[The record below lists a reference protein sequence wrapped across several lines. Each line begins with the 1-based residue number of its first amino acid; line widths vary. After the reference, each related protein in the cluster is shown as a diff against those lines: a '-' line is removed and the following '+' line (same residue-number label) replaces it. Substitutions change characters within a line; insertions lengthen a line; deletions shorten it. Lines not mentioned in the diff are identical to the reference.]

1 VRLALVMTTKAL
13 SGKQR
18 ADNYLH
24 NFETWEAELQSAVG
38 LKMHLISL
46 DPPLGSE
53 VQSYVAK
60 GHTELWRRA

>member
-1 VRLALVMTTKAL
+1 MTKGF

-24 NFETWEAELQSAVG
+24 NFETWEAELKAGLG

-46 DPPLGSE
+46 DPPLGSK
-53 VQSYVAK
+53 VQS
-60 GHTELWRRA
+60 

>member
-1 VRLALVMTTKAL
+1 VDLALVMTKGF

-24 NFETWEAELQSAVG
+24 NFETWEANLQAALG

-46 DPPLGSE
+46 HPPLGLE
-53 VQSYVAK
+53 VQSYVAEDNM
-60 GHTELWRRA
+60 ELWRRA